1 MYQPELIKIG
11 GDSEGKSPSLI
22 HMELVF
28 WPNRDENL
36 LENKIP
42 WFLDISDAGCP
53 IKQTVS
59 AHKPDWV

>member
-22 HMELVF
+22 HMESVF
-28 WPNRDENL
+28 WPAQRGNL
-36 LENKIP
+36 LGNKIP
-42 WFLDISDAGCP
+42 WFLDFSDTDCP

-59 AHKPDWV
+59 RHKPE